1 MDKLSP
7 TPRVVVVENVDVEAQ
22 LPAGE
27 FWLSYLIYSAI
38 YSASLCLSY
47 LLCTMGII
55 AVSTSWGGLR
65 MTNTNSQY
73 T

>member
-27 FWLSYLIYSAI
+27 FWLS
-38 YSASLCLSY
+38 
-47 LLCTMGII
+47 
-55 AVSTSWGGLR
+55 
-65 MTNTNSQY
+65 
-73 T
+73 